1 MMTLICGGSK
11 CGKSAFAEKILDEFN
26 GRKIYIATMEPYGQE
41 AFDAIER
48 HRRIRSGKNFETV
61 EKYRNIAE
69 IQLSK
74 DCAILLECL
83 GNLLANEMFS
93 EYAPKNIADTI
104 VDGLINL
111 KKNSAELVVVSSTV
125 DCDGIEYSP
134 ETTEYCR
141 ILAEIN
147 SCAAEFADNVV
158 ECVYGVPIA
167 LKGRL
172 LC

>member
-1 MMTLICGGSK
+1 MMTLVCGGSK
-11 CGKSAFAEKILDEFN
+11 CGKSAFAEKILDGFH
-26 GRKIYIATMEPYGQE
+26 GSKIYIATMEPYGEE
-41 AFDAIER
+41 AFNAIER
-48 HRRIRSGKNFETV
+48 HRRIRSGKNFETI
-61 EKYRNIAE
+61 EKYRDIAE
-69 IQLSK
+69 IQLPNG
-74 DCAILLECL
+74 CAVLLECL

-93 EYAPKNIADTI
+93 GYATGNI
-104 VDGLINL
+104 VDKVTNGLLHL
-111 KKNSAELVVVSSTV
+111 KKNSEKLVIVSSTV
-125 DCDGIEYSP
+125 DRDGIEYSP

-147 SCAAEFADNVV
+147 SRAAEFADNVV